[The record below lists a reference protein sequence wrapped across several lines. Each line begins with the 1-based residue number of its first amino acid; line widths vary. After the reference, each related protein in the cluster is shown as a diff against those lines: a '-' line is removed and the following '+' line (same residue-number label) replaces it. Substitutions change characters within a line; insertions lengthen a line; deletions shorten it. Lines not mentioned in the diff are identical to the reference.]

1 MSWKEVCVVLLFSH
15 WALTRKPWTSCSVK
29 KCGRSTYVWSTLEF
43 SARMNSISPW
53 LGLIYHKD
61 IEPFLRVAYSSCRL
75 YFSHYANSQYFSFF
89 LLVLSF
95 SSLHISRSFSRLLE
109 AFSLFQR
116 YSLSIPQVNI
126 QSLRAL
132 LWKLPDITMMLQ
144 VMSQSQNAMLYHFT
158 KNTFRQCRKG
168 VCET

>member
-1 MSWKEVCVVLLFSH
+1 M
-15 WALTRKPWTSCSVK
+15 
-29 KCGRSTYVWSTLEF
+29 
-43 SARMNSISPW
+43 
-53 LGLIYHKD
+53 GLIYHKD
-61 IEPFLRVAYSSCRL
+61 IEPFLRVAYSSCHL
-75 YFSHYANSQYFSFF
+75 CFSHYANSQYSYIIIIFF

-116 YSLSIPQVNI
+116 FSLSIPQVNI

-132 LWKLPDITMMLQ
+132 IWKLSDITMMLQ

>member
-1 MSWKEVCVVLLFSH
+1 MQVHSTATLL
-15 WALTRKPWTSCSVK
+15 L
-29 KCGRSTYVWSTLEF
+29 L
-43 SARMNSISPW
+43 
-53 LGLIYHKD
+53 
-61 IEPFLRVAYSSCRL
+61 
-75 YFSHYANSQYFSFF
+75 F

-132 LWKLPDITMMLQ
+132 IWKFSDIIMMLQ

-158 KNTFRQCRKG
+158 KNTFRQCQKG